1 MAGEKIALITGAN
14 KGIGFEIAR
23 QLSEQGAFV
32 LIGARHGTRGKEAAA
47 GLAARGLAV
56 APLAID
62 VTDPASIA
70 GAARDIEEQHGR
82 LDILVNNAGI
92 TGSFRGAPSE
102 VTLDQLRQV
111 YDTNVFGV
119 VAVTNQLLP
128 LLRRSA
134 AGRIVNM
141 SSGLGSL
148 TLNSDPGSE
157 FAGYN
162 LVTYQSSKTALNAL
176 TVAYAKELRETAIKV
191 NAADPGFTATD
202 LNNHRG
208 YRSVE
213 QAAVIAVR
221 LATLGADGP
230 TGTFQDENGAVPW

>member
-1 MAGEKIALITGAN
+1 MAAEKIALITGAN

-23 QLSEQGAFV
+23 QLSQQGTFV
-32 LIGARHGTRGKEAAA
+32 LIGARDAARGKEAAA
-47 GLAARGLAV
+47 ELTARGLAV
-56 APLAID
+56 APLSID
-62 VTDPASIA
+62 VTDPASVA
-70 GAARDIEEQHGR
+70 RAAQDIEEEHGR

-92 TGSFRGAPSE
+92 TGSFRGEPSE

-119 VAVTNQLLP
+119 VAVTNQMLP
-128 LLRRSA
+128 LLRRAA

-191 NAADPGFTATD
+191 NSADPGFTATD

-208 YRSVE
+208 YRTAE
-213 QAAVIAVR
+213 QAAGIAVR

>member
-23 QLSEQGAFV
+23 QLSEQGNFV
-32 LIGARHGTRGKEAAA
+32 LIGARDEARGKEAAA
-47 GLAARGLAV
+47 ELAALGQAV
-56 APLAID
+56 APLPID

-70 GAARDIEEQHGR
+70 RAAQDIEEQHGR

-102 VTLDQLRQV
+102 VTPGQLRQV

-119 VAVTNQLLP
+119 VAVTNQMLP

-134 AGRIVNM
+134 AGRIVNL

-148 TLNSDPGSE
+148 TLSSDPGSE
-157 FAGYN
+157 FAHYN

-176 TVAYAKELRETAIKV
+176 TIAYAKELQETAIKV

-202 LNNHRG
+202 LNSHRG
-208 YRSVE
+208 YRTVE

-230 TGTFQDENGAVPW
+230 TGTFQDENGTVPW